1 MADLKVND
9 EQLQSNRQ
17 SVNST
22 FKEDPEQLRRQEE
35 NDAETGT
42 GTAANT
48 RPVSRVT
55 HQDLLTEKGGVSSGH
70 TETSQSA
77 GEEDV
82 LIVDWDGPDDPANP
96 KK

>member
-1 MADLKVND
+1 MADLTVND
-9 EQLQSNRQ
+9 AQLQSNRQ

-22 FKEDPEQLRRQEE
+22 FKDPEQLRQDEI
-35 NDAETGT
+35 DADTEKSA
-42 GTAANT
+42 TAT

-55 HQDLLTEKGGVSSGH
+55 HEDLLREKGGVSSGH

-77 GEEDV
+77 GEEDI